1 MLVTTNRRAIEPAH
15 DLFSGLSRLNQIMDE
30 TLGNWNG
37 GSVASAWLP
46 ACDVIEDKDH
56 LKIAVELPGVR
67 PEDVKVSVENNALTI
82 RGEKRQ
88 ESEDKGQRWH
98 RYERS
103 YGAFERTFTLPSTV
117 DAEKVQATVNDGVL
131 TLLLP
136 KSERAKPREIPVK
149 TA

>member
-1 MLVTTNRRAIEPAH
+1 MLVTTNRRAVEPAQ
-15 DLFSGLSRLNQIMDE
+15 DLFSGLSRLNRIMDE
-30 TLGNWNG
+30 ALGSWNG
-37 GSVASAWLP
+37 GNVASAWLP

-56 LKIAVELPGVR
+56 LKIALELPGVR
-67 PEDVKVSVENNALTI
+67 PEDVKVSVENNVLTI

-117 DAEKVQATVNDGVL
+117 DADHVQATANDGVL
-131 TLLLP
+131 TLVLP